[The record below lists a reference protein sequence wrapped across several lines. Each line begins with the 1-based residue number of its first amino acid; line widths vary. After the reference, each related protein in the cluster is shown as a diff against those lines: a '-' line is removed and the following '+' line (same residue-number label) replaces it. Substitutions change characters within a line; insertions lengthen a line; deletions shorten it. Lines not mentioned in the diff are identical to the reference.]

1 MGVLT
6 IEAPRHLAAALA
18 SSAAKFGVEISQI
31 FEDGDKIVCTLT
43 GDGRKV
49 LDASAFVGVKR
60 THWEGKTCLTDA
72 DRVQTVKRSR
82 RQA

>member
-6 IEAPRHLAAALA
+6 IEAPRRLAAALA
-18 SSAAKFGVEISQI
+18 SSAAKFGVEINKI
-31 FEDGDKIVCTLT
+31 FEDGDTIVCTLT

-49 LDASAFVGVKR
+49 IDASAFVGVKR
-60 THWEGKTCLTDA
+60 THWEGKTCLTDE
-72 DRVQTVKRSR
+72 DQVRTIKRSR